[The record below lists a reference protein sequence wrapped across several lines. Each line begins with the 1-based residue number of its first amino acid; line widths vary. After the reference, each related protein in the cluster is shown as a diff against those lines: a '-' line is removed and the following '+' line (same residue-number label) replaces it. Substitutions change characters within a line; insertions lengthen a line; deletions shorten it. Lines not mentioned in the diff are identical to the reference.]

1 MGKIVQFIASRN
13 DKYYLKR
20 VEKAL
25 GYELYPWIQEYILG
39 KEVEIPQGRN
49 NGKTQAVI
57 IKFILNYKGDPVDL
71 RQRNLAG
78 VKSELSDDPDMSKIK
93 NAWLIQEIKKTYD
106 KLLTSGLKL
115 REIKFPKI

>member
-1 MGKIVQFIASRN
+1 MNKIVQFVASHN

-25 GYELYPWIQEYILG
+25 GYKLYPWIQEYILD

-57 IKFILNYKGDPVDL
+57 IKFILNYEADPVDL
-71 RQRNLAG
+71 RMRNLSR
-78 VKSELSDDPDMSKIK
+78 VKKELKDDPDIKLIK

-106 KLLTSGLKL
+106 KLLKSGLKL
-115 REIKFPKI
+115 RKIKFPNI